1 MKKFR
6 ILTVIAVIL
15 IVVAWLLSGILTQ
28 KPPDTPLSL
37 QESNEI
43 SRLAVENQEPIR
55 VRAQKSTATEQHKTI
70 TLQGRIVDR
79 EQTTVPALTSGLLQS
94 RLVEHGDAV
103 VAGDVL
109 CEIEVRDREALLEV
123 ARDSLTLSQQEFNS
137 TLRLTEGGYQ
147 QELDMARS
155 QAALSL
161 SRQQMLATQLELENT
176 KIRAPINGIVSEVHA
191 SEGEYLD
198 IGAPCVTLLVL
209 DPLYA
214 QGYIS
219 ERYVHTL
226 QVGSQARVT
235 LPNGELYG
243 GELSYL
249 SKQAE
254 EKSRTFLFE
263 VTVPNKNYT
272 IFSGVSASIELIV
285 DTRSAHKV
293 PTSVVLLDEEGTL
306 VVKVVNMKNEV
317 VSYAIEI
324 LREDVDGIWISGL
337 PTNSTII
344 TLGQGLVVD
353 GERVTLEYE

>member
-1 MKKFR
+1 VKKFR

-15 IVVAWLLSGILTQ
+15 IIVAWLLSGILTQ
-28 KPPDTPLSL
+28 KPPETPLSL

-55 VRAQKSTATEQHKTI
+55 VRAQKSTATEQYKTI

-79 EQTTVPALTSGLLQS
+79 DQTTVAALTNGQLES
-94 RLVEHGDAV
+94 RLVERGDAV

-109 CEIEVRDREALLEV
+109 CEIEIRDREALLEV

-147 QELDMARS
+147 QELDLARK

-161 SRQQMLATQLELENT
+161 SHQQMLSTQLELDNI
-176 KIRAPINGIVSEVHA
+176 KIRAPIDGIVSEVHA
-191 SEGEYLD
+191 NEGEYMD
-198 IGAPCVTLLVL
+198 IGTPCVTLLVL

-214 QGYIS
+214 QGYVS
-219 ERYVHTL
+219 ERYIHTL
-226 QVGSQARVT
+226 QVGSQASVT
-235 LPNGELYG
+235 LPNGEHYE
-243 GELSYL
+243 GELSYV

-263 VTVPNKNYT
+263 VTIPNKDYN

-285 DTRSAHKV
+285 DTRFAHKV
-293 PTSVVLLDEEGTL
+293 PTSVILLDEKGSL
-306 VVKVVNMKNEV
+306 VVKTVNTNNEV
-317 VSYAIEI
+317 VSHGIEI
-324 LREDVDGIWISGL
+324 LREDDDGIWISGL
-337 PTNSTII
+337 PVSSTII
-344 TLGQGLVVD
+344 TLGQGLVVE
-353 GERVTLEYE
+353 GEQVTVEYK